1 MISSLTNVLIV
12 LLIILIVDDLTFAV
26 DELAE
31 NVVICQKWSV
41 LEEQVKSLLDNISSI
56 EESQEDVFS
65 SGKNTI
71 LQSSF

>member
-1 MISSLTNVLIV
+1 
-12 LLIILIVDDLTFAV
+12 LLIISIVDDLTFAV

-31 NVVICQKWSV
+31 DVEICQKWSV
-41 LEEQVKSLLDNISSI
+41 LEVQVQSLLDNISSI

>member
-1 MISSLTNVLIV
+1 
-12 LLIILIVDDLTFAV
+12 LIISIVDDLTFAV
-26 DELAE
+26 DELAKDVE
-31 NVVICQKWSV
+31 ICQKWSV
-41 LEEQVKSLLDNISSI
+41 LEVQVQSLLDNISSI